1 MKFYLEFFK
10 YGCPPHGGFG
20 LGIDRLT
27 MLLLGLTCP
36 ATACNSSSSSEDE
49 VPPHLK
55 PETPEEPGRDYY
67 PKADGATRLVTYN
80 VGVFTKYISDG
91 SYQMIADM
99 MRASTTAEIYGPE
112 AVEAY
117 AADPES
123 MRFDCYFTEG
133 VSRFVFDGNTV
144 TGLDE
149 AGNEVFSHSYTY
161 VQELP
166 EAISC
171 YAYKTDDADAGEFT
185 YICLSPD
192 TPATTWHIEF
202 RYGDDLEA
210 LGQMYEGKYAFWQ
223 AAGMLEDADEEMIDN
238 CIELFCTENASE
250 K

>member
-1 MKFYLEFFK
+1 MKKFRFAALLTTLALALVMPFAVAEET
-10 YGCPPHGGFG
+10 
-20 LGIDRLT
+20 ID
-27 MLLLGLTCP
+27 P
-36 ATACNSSSSSEDE
+36 AQLMEDVAGTY
-49 VPPHLK
+49 VPLFSVLNK
-55 PETPEEPGRDYY
+55 PEYDDVWLSHSAEIVGEEN
-67 PKADGATRLVTYN
+67 A
-80 VGVFTKYISDG
+80 
-91 SYQMIADM
+91 QMIADM

-133 VSRFVFDGNTV
+133 VSKFVFDGNTV

-202 RYGDDLEA
+202 RYGSDQDA
-210 LGQMYEGKYAFWQ
+210 LSEYVTGKYAYWM
-223 AAGMLEDADEEMIDN
+223 AAGILTDCSEEDIGKAIN
-238 CIELFCTENASE
+238 LFCEENLKES
-250 K
+250 

>member
-1 MKFYLEFFK
+1 
-10 YGCPPHGGFG
+10 
-20 LGIDRLT
+20 
-27 MLLLGLTCP
+27 
-36 ATACNSSSSSEDE
+36 
-49 VPPHLK
+49 
-55 PETPEEPGRDYY
+55 
-67 PKADGATRLVTYN
+67 
-80 VGVFTKYISDG
+80 
-91 SYQMIADM
+91 MIADM

-133 VSRFVFDGNTV
+133 VSKFVFDGNTV

-149 AGNEVFSHSYTY
+149 AGNEVFSNSYTY

>member
-1 MKFYLEFFK
+1 MKKFRFAALLTTLALALVMPFAVAEET
-10 YGCPPHGGFG
+10 
-20 LGIDRLT
+20 ID
-27 MLLLGLTCP
+27 P
-36 ATACNSSSSSEDE
+36 AQLMEDVAGTY
-49 VPPHLK
+49 VPLFSVLNK
-55 PETPEEPGRDYY
+55 PEYDDVWLSHSAEIVGEEN
-67 PKADGATRLVTYN
+67 A
-80 VGVFTKYISDG
+80 
-91 SYQMIADM
+91 QMIADM

-133 VSRFVFDGNTV
+133 VSKFVFDGNTV

-192 TPATTWHIEF
+192 NPATTWHIEF

>member
-1 MKFYLEFFK
+1 MKKFRFAAL
-10 YGCPPHGGFG
+10 
-20 LGIDRLT
+20 LT
-27 MLLLGLTCP
+27 ALALT
-36 ATACNSSSSSEDE
+36 
-49 VPPHLK
+49 
-55 PETPEEPGRDYY
+55 
-67 PKADGATRLVTYN
+67 LVTPFAVAEESIDPTQLMEDVAGTYVPLFSVLN
-80 VGVFTKYISDG
+80 LPEYDDLWLGYSADLVGEENA
-91 SYQMIADM
+91 QMVADM
-99 MRASTTAEIYGPE
+99 LRASTTAEIYGPE

-117 AADPES
+117 AADSDS

-133 VSRFVFDGNTV
+133 VDKFVFDGNTV

-171 YAYKTDDADAGEFT
+171 YAYKTDDADAGKFT
-185 YICLSPD
+185 YICLAPD
-192 TPATTWHIEF
+192 TPDTTFHIEF

-223 AAGMLEDADEEMIDN
+223 AAGMLEDADDEMIEN

-250 K
+250 E

>member
-1 MKFYLEFFK
+1 MKKIISLLTLAVFMLAMPFAVAEET
-10 YGCPPHGGFG
+10 
-20 LGIDRLT
+20 ID
-27 MLLLGLTCP
+27 P
-36 ATACNSSSSSEDE
+36 AQLMEDVAGTY
-49 VPPHLK
+49 VPLFSVLNK
-55 PETPEEPGRDYY
+55 PEYD
-67 PKADGATRLVTYN
+67 DVWL
-80 VGVFTKYISDG
+80 SH
-91 SYQMIADM
+91 S
-99 MRASTTAEIYGPE
+99 AEIYGPE

-133 VSRFVFDGNTV
+133 VSKFVFDGNTV